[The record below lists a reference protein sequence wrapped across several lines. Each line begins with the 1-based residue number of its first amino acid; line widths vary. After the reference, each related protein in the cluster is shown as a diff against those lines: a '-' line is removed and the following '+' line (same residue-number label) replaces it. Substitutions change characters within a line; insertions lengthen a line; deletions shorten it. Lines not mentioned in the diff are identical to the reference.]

1 MNKTDAQNSFQHRKL
16 VLQKFFNRF
25 WKEYILALKER
36 HIYNKKR
43 YSSYDDDLI
52 NDVVLI
58 KEILPQEWS
67 A

>member
-25 WKEYILALKER
+25 
-36 HIYNKKR
+36 YNKKR

-58 KEILPQEWS
+58 KEILPQE
-67 A
+67 